1 MTIEQKI
8 KMALSFKGI
17 SQAELARKMET
28 TPSNFSQ
35 KLKRETFTKS
45 ELEKIAEE
53 LGGKFVIYFEFP
65 DGTKI

>member
-1 MTIEQKI
+1 MEQKI
-8 KMALSFKGI
+8 KMAISFKGV
-17 SQAELARKMET
+17 SQAELARTTGT

-45 ELEKIAEE
+45 ELEEIAKA
-53 LGGKFVIYFEFP
+53 LGGKYVVYFEFP